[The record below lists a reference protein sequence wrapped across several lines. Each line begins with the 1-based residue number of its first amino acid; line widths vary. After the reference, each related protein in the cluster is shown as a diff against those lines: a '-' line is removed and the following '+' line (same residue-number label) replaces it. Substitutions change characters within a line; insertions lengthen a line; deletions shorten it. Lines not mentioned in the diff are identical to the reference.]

1 MLFDPRIARAN
12 AFRRRTPSH
21 REGVDSLYLRDLCI
35 FAMAAITSSSSFLSS
50 ALLKIMVLILL
61 LANFCINTNGLLVPC
76 KCTIFI
82 EGDASMN
89 RLDRTKRAQIISAL
103 VEGNSLRATSRMT
116 GVSKVT
122 ILRLLEFLG
131 TDFARA
137 LLSNSDG
144 NFELAPP
151 A

>member
-1 MLFDPRIARAN
+1 MKASEKAIIKGKAGIFGELKHI
-12 AFRRRTPSH
+12 SH
-21 REGVDSLYLRDLCI
+21 
-35 FAMAAITSSSSFLSS
+35 
-50 ALLKIMVLILL
+50 
-61 LANFCINTNGLLVPC
+61 
-76 KCTIFI
+76 
-82 EGDASMN
+82 
-89 RLDRTKRAQIISAL
+89 ISAL